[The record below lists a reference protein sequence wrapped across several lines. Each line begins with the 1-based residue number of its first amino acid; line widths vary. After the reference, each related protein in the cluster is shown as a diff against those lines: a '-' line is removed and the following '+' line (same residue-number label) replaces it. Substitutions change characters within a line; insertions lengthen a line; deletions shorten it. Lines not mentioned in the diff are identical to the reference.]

1 MPVQDMLGGW
11 GSQSTGC
18 PRDAELEV
26 GAHQKGGCETWDHCP
41 NGNQIPWGMGPLDKA
56 AVSALTYKRRRAAQ
70 NCSLQPCGQ
79 ENDPMHCS
87 LATPPSDLFRD

>member
-1 MPVQDMLGGW
+1 MGPLSKREPNSLG
-11 GSQSTGC
+11 
-18 PRDAELEV
+18 D
-26 GAHQKGGCETWDHCP
+26 GG
-41 NGNQIPWGMGPLDKA
+41 GMGPLDKA

-87 LATPPSDLFRD
+87 LATPPSDLFRDERENSAMQRALRPENQGNSQCY